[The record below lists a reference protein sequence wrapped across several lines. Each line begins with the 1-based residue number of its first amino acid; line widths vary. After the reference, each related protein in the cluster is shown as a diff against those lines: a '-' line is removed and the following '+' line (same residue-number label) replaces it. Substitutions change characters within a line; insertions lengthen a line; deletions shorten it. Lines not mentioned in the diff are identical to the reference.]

1 MTLALAFLIGFFSGL
16 RSLAP
21 PAVAAWAAHLGW
33 IKLSGP
39 LAFMGSV
46 YSAGIFTILA
56 LGEFAADKWW
66 AKIPDRTSIP
76 ALMARVLAGAL
87 TGTCVAMAG
96 GESMMFGAVPG
107 GAGGIV
113 GAFAGFHAR
122 RRLVRGLGLPD
133 FPVAVIEDAVAIGGC
148 LWIVTRFG

>member
-1 MTLALAFLIGFFSGL
+1 MTLFLAFLIGFFAGL

-21 PAVAAWAAHLGW
+21 PAVTAWAAHLGW
-33 IKLSGP
+33 LKLHGP
-39 LAFMGSV
+39 LAIMGSV
-46 YSAGIFTILA
+46 YSVAIFTVLA
-56 LGEFAADKWW
+56 LGELAADKWW
-66 AKIPDRTSIP
+66 AKIPDRTSLP
-76 ALMARVLAGAL
+76 ALMARVVSGAL
-87 TGTCVAMAG
+87 VGACVAVAAG
-96 GESMMFGAVPG
+96 DGLVPCAALG
-107 GAGGIV
+107 GLGGIA